1 MRPKLRSVGPDRNV
15 QISPEDAASV
25 LGISRRQVYRQLAD
39 GVIPCRRVGRRYVI
53 FRADVDRLLR
63 DGTAPTVTAC
73 SPELGPRDLQ
83 TLLSGGEL
91 VFEVRIRL
99 KSPASP

>member
-1 MRPKLRSVGPDRNV
+1 MNSRT
-15 QISPEDAASV
+15 ASV
-25 LGISRRQVYRQLAD
+25 SRDAQITPEEVAGLLGLSRRQVYRQLAE
-39 GVIPCRRVGRRYVI
+39 GLIPCRRVGRRYVI